1 MKLTAITSLR
11 LNRNQMVAV
20 EAYCGN
26 FGLRAI
32 DPKFDEIKPD
42 SIS

>member
-1 MKLTAITSLR
+1 MKLTAKTYSR

-20 EAYCGN
+20 EAYCGI

-32 DPKFDEIKPD
+32 DPKFENKPD